1 MLIVQPLSKMIPSNP
16 IENARTYTKKHVM
29 VIII

>member
-1 MLIVQPLSKMIPSNP
+1 MWIVEPLSKIIPSNP
-16 IENARTYTKKHVM
+16 IENARTYMKKHVM